1 MKTMISGAEAL
12 MRVFR
17 EENVELIFGYPGG
30 ALLPVYDA
38 LYHTDFRH
46 VLVRQEQAAVHAASG
61 YTRTTGK
68 PAVCMATSG
77 PGATNLVTG
86 IATAYMDSIPVVVI
100 TGQVGTGMV
109 GTDAFQEVDT
119 KGITLPITK
128 HNYLVKHPQE
138 LPRVI
143 REAFYIARTGRPGP
157 VVIDL
162 PRNVAEAQIE
172 WRERERTELRSYHPR
187 YEPDPDLVDQAA
199 EMLNRAERPVIL
211 AGGGV
216 LSARAPEEL
225 LALAEKMRVPVT
237 TTLMGIG
244 AFPEDHE
251 LALGMLGMHGTA
263 YANYA
268 VSAADVLLALGARFA
283 DRVTGNV
290 KKFAPHAKIIHVDI
304 DPAEIGKNIPAALPV
319 IGDVRCFLRALLPLV
334 QEKDNP
340 AWLKQI
346 ARWKEEHPLR
356 FCEDGSL
363 KPQQII
369 RALGE
374 ITKGDCIV
382 ATDVGQHQMWA
393 AQFFKVRKPYTFLSS
408 GGLGTM
414 GYGLPAALGAQLGN
428 PEKLVL
434 SLTGDGSFQMNMFEL
449 GTAMQE
455 KLPLKIFIFN
465 NHALGMVKQ
474 LQYFYCARRYSQV
487 NFTFCPD
494 FVQLARAY
502 DAVGIR
508 LERSEDIYPTLDE
521 VLANGRLTIV
531 DCIIDPDELVYP
543 MVLAGKG
550 IGELIELPDS
560 VR

>member
-1 MKTMISGAEAL
+1 
-12 MRVFR
+12 
-17 EENVELIFGYPGG
+17 
-30 ALLPVYDA
+30 
-38 LYHTDFRH
+38 
-46 VLVRQEQAAVHAASG
+46 
-61 YTRTTGK
+61 
-68 PAVCMATSG
+68 
-77 PGATNLVTG
+77 
-86 IATAYMDSIPVVVI
+86 MDSVPVVVV

-128 HNYLVKHPQE
+128 HNYLVKNPQE

-157 VVIDL
+157 VVVDL

-172 WRERERTELRSYHPR
+172 WHGAGKVELRSYHPQ
-187 YEPDPDLVDQAA
+187 YQPAPDLVDQAA
-199 EMLNRAERPVIL
+199 EMLNKAERPVIL

-216 LSARAPEEL
+216 LSTRAPEDL
-225 LALAEKMRVPVT
+225 VALAEKIRTPVT

-263 YANYA
+263 CANYA
-268 VSAADVLLALGARFA
+268 VTAADVLLTLGARFA

-304 DPAEIGKNIPAALPV
+304 DPAEIGKNVRAALPV
-319 IGDVRCFLRALLPLV
+319 IGDVKHFLRDLLPLV
-334 QEKDNP
+334 QKKDRRG
-340 AWLKQI
+340 WLSQI
-346 ARWKEEHPLR
+346 AKWKVEHPLR
-356 FCEDGSL
+356 FSEDGCL
-363 KPQQII
+363 KPQYILQ
-369 RALGE
+369 ALGE
-374 ITKGDCIV
+374 ITKGECIV

-393 AQFFKVRKPYTFLSS
+393 AQFFKIRKPYTFLSS

-428 PEKLVL
+428 PGKLVL

-455 KLPLKIFIFN
+455 QLPLKIFVFN

-474 LQYFYCARRYSQV
+474 LQYFYCEKRYSQV
-487 NFTFCPD
+487 KFTFCPD

-502 DAVGIR
+502 GAVGIR
-508 LERSEDIYPTLDE
+508 LERSEDVYAILDE
-521 VLANGRLTIV
+521 VLTNGRLTIV
-531 DCIIDPDELVYP
+531 DCIIDPEELVYP

-550 IGELIELPDS
+550 IGELIELSDA
-560 VR
+560 R